1 MSTNAAS
8 VERLLTFE
16 LATACRVCGSDGATP
31 VIDLGATPL
40 ANALVPVDA
49 AFREDP
55 RFPLATI
62 RCTDCGLMRLT
73 VVIDH
78 EALFTHYLYATSAS
92 RPMVAH
98 FDRYAADIADR
109 FALRDRLVVEVGSN
123 DGMLLRSFKQRGVR
137 ALGVEPATN
146 LARAANDAGLETVN
160 AFFDSEAAGQ
170 IRRGH
175 GGAAAVVA
183 NNVLA
188 HIDDLRGV
196 LNGLDALLAPDGVI
210 VIEVPYLLDLL
221 EHVEYDT
228 IYHEHL
234 SYFSAEAL
242 RRLFERG
249 GFDLFDVE
257 RVSVHGGSVRVYGA
271 RAGQRRRHE
280 RVDQLISGERA
291 AGLDSDRP
299 FRVFAERVVQSR
311 KELREM
317 IKALRST
324 GDRVAALGA
333 TAKGNTLLNYCGL
346 GNDDVEFVAD
356 STPMKQGLL
365 TPGSH
370 IPIRP
375 ESALLSERPGHT
387 LLLAWN
393 YAEEILAR
401 FRPYTAAG
409 GRFIHPIPLARILP

>member
-1 MSTNAAS
+1 M
-8 VERLLTFE
+8 V
-16 LATACRVCGSDGATP
+16 
-31 VIDLGATPL
+31 DLGATPL
-40 ANALVPVDA
+40 ANALVPVEA
-49 AFREDP
+49 ADREDP
-55 RFPLATI
+55 RFPLATV
-62 RCTDCGLMRLT
+62 RCTDCGLVRLT
-73 VVIDH
+73 VVVAH
-78 EALFTHYLYATSAS
+78 KTLFTHYLYATSAS
-92 RPMVAH
+92 RPMVTH
-98 FDRYAADIADR
+98 FDRYAADITDR

-146 LARAANDAGLETVN
+146 LVRAANDAGLQTVN
-160 AFFDSEAAGQ
+160 AFFDAEAAGQ
-170 IRRGH
+170 IRHGH

-188 HIDDLRGV
+188 HIDDLESV
-196 LNGLDALLAPDGVI
+196 LDGLDALLAPDGVI

-221 EHVEYDT
+221 DHVEYDT

-257 RVSVHGGSVRVYGA
+257 RVRVHGGSIRVYGA
-271 RAGQRRRHE
+271 RTGQRPRHE
-280 RVDQLISGERA
+280 RVDQLISGERD

-311 KELREM
+311 NELRKM

-375 ESALLSERPGHT
+375 ESALLAEQPGHT

-401 FRPYTAAG
+401 FSPYTTAG